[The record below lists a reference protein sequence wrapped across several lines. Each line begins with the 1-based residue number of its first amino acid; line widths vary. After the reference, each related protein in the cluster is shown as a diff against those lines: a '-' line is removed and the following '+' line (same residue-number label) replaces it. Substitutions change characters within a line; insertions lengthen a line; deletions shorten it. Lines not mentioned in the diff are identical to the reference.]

1 MLYGRV
7 KNSFRRAP
15 AIEKPLPALPSL
27 PSCQSYNMPKPPT
40 LAPKKFQRKLT
51 EKQLSILLAAG
62 AGNTTKGL
70 DVVLNCYQLL
80 FNAGVKNDDKL
91 AVLLSN
97 MNLSGK

>member
-1 MLYGRV
+1 MHDVHDVHDVHTILT
-7 KNSFRRAP
+7 S
-15 AIEKPLPALPSL
+15 
-27 PSCQSYNMPKPPT
+27 MPKPPT

-80 FNAGVKNDDKL
+80 FNAGIKNDDKL
-91 AVLLSN
+91 ALLLSN
-97 MNLSGK
+97 MSQSNK

>member
-1 MLYGRV
+1 
-7 KNSFRRAP
+7 
-15 AIEKPLPALPSL
+15 
-27 PSCQSYNMPKPPT
+27 MPKPPT

-70 DVVLNCYQLL
+70 DIVLNCYQLL
-80 FNAGVKNDDKL
+80 FNAGVKTDDKL
-91 AVLLSN
+91 ELLLSN